1 MITIRCSCAIVCQK
15 NWHKF
20 KPFYSK
26 KRIDIVTYF
35 NCQNVSL
42 KVPTSDSLTD
52 RKKLLTIDMI
62 VCIAKNRSFSFYT
75 VFWLILF
82 LPLLNVRIETFFC
95 TMELP
100 KRKSNLSFIV
110 DTKKKNQCCITKV
123 KRESKSYP
131 CISEISE
138 KNFHEK

>member
-15 NWHKF
+15 IWHKF

-42 KVPTSDSLTD
+42 KVPTSDSLTE

-62 VCIAKNRSFSFYT
+62 VCIAKNRSFSF
-75 VFWLILF
+75 LHSF
-82 LPLLNVRIETFFC
+82 LAHSFLTSVECAYWDFFLHHG
-95 TMELP
+95 TP
-100 KRKSNLSFIV
+100 KAEIKFKFYCRHE
-110 DTKKKNQCCITKV
+110 KKNQCCITKI
-123 KRESKSYP
+123 KRAKENPKV
-131 CISEISE
+131 IRVFQ
-138 KNFHEK
+138 K